1 MLVSKTEIPYPSEST
16 EHFATGNPLTPKANR
31 KRLSVSVKHDF
42 MKCRRKI
49 LQMLSEALETF
60 HKTPFVIPLKSSS
73 DWLLRVKLI
82 MRTVTIV
89 RNKGWYGRARTAQ
102 IMADNTEI
110 GRIKMGNTV
119 TVQIPEDANNLYAK
133 MDWGRSLPY
142 PVQNIKDGQTIYMNA
157 WFTLNLLRNI
167 GINQLPI
174 ALEDTPR

>member
-1 MLVSKTEIPYPSEST
+1 
-16 EHFATGNPLTPKANR
+16 
-31 KRLSVSVKHDF
+31 
-42 MKCRRKI
+42 
-49 LQMLSEALETF
+49 
-60 HKTPFVIPLKSSS
+60 
-73 DWLLRVKLI
+73 